1 MLIPEEIIQQQVI
14 AYNARDLEAFIALH
28 SPTAQ
33 LFNLPTGELICEGE
47 AALRERYSKRFESEN
62 LRAEIVNRIVH
73 GNRVIDHERITGM
86 QADRVVEAVAIYE
99 IENEQIQRVWFIF
112 E

>member
-1 MLIPEEIIQQQVI
+1 MSPREIIEQQII
-14 AYNARDLEAFIALH
+14 AYNNRDLEAFIALH

-47 AALRERYSKRFESEN
+47 TALRERYAKRFENEA
-62 LRAEIVNRIVH
+62 LHAEIINRIVH

-86 QADRVVEAVAIYE
+86 YPDRVVEAVAIYE

-112 E
+112 D